1 MIKKTVIVV
10 LLLLVLG
17 FYFFPN
23 TTKDIV
29 DSTAHVV
36 KDTTKKT
43 FDKIKNDEK
52 VKEKIEIIKD
62 NVSEELDGP

>member
-43 FDKIKNDEK
+43 FDKITNNK
-52 VKEKIEIIKD
+52 VIQF
-62 NVSEELDGP
+62 LMAH